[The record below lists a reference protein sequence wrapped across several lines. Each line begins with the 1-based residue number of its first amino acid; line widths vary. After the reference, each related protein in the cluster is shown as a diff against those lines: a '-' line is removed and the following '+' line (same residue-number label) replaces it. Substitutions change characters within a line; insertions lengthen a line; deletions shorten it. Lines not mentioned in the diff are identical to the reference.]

1 VGVRGAEDTGERSRY
16 VHVAALPLAQ
26 TWRCPLKMGCGSS
39 KGPPPQEHQKQT
51 TPDKNRADITGGTSS
66 EESQAFPGRQDRRS
80 PSNASGFASDGSDDG
95 DDEGSETIDKIRA
108 YLVRAAVAD
117 CYGFGLGMTAGNEI
131 FVTDLVD
138 GGTAAKSLCIADRV
152 DKINGAAASTMTFQR
167 ILSQVSTSLVLM
179 LECSRL
185 RELSTTPGP
194 GEDASQK
201 SRSISTVMPDV
212 QLVSR
217 RPSVGRLSISRPPSL
232 EPITEARPAAVEAGE
247 TPEVLATQLVV
258 VLKRPAATSTYGFG
272 LAASADD
279 KLYIYKISSN
289 IHNWGM
295 LQVGDRVASIN
306 GTPTENVDCDK
317 AVELINTSNEAHL
330 GLVRQ
335 KRLAP
340 KADIISSR
348 GSLALAIPPRL
359 LMSRLSKLQVE
370 RAAEESKQA
379 KAGFVDDDDAPQ
391 STDLSFAQSIASI
404 ISTAGL

>member
-1 VGVRGAEDTGERSRY
+1 MSICV
-16 VHVAALPLAQ
+16 P
-26 TWRCPLKMGCGSS
+26 
-39 KGPPPQEHQKQT
+39 
-51 TPDKNRADITGGTSS
+51 
-66 EESQAFPGRQDRRS
+66 
-80 PSNASGFASDGSDDG
+80 
-95 DDEGSETIDKIRA
+95 
-108 YLVRAAVAD
+108 
-117 CYGFGLGMTAGNEI
+117 
-131 FVTDLVD
+131 
-138 GGTAAKSLCIADRV
+138 
-152 DKINGAAASTMTFQR
+152 
-167 ILSQVSTSLVLM
+167 QVSTSLVLM

-295 LQVGDRVASIN
+295 LQVRTARARAVQCGGRTGCDVSRQRSTRVCATRA
-306 GTPTENVDCDK
+306 GC
-317 AVELINTSNEAHL
+317 
-330 GLVRQ
+330 GRC
-335 KRLAP
+335 
-340 KADIISSR
+340 SR
-348 GSLALAIPPRL
+348 ALMLRCTL
-359 LMSRLSKLQVE
+359 H
-370 RAAEESKQA
+370 AAR
-379 KAGFVDDDDAPQ
+379 
-391 STDLSFAQSIASI
+391 
-404 ISTAGL
+404 